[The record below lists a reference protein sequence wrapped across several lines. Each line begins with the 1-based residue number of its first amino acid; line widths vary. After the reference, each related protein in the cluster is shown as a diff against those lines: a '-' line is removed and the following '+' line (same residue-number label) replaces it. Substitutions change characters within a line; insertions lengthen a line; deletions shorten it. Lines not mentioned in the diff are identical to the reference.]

1 MKEVLRLIVVL
12 TGICLVCAAL
22 MGMVYVKTLGPIKD
36 GAIRRRLEAAQ
47 RLLPSD
53 AGLPETVG
61 AGSVTGYVARSGS
74 GIAGI
79 VVEGRS
85 SQGYN
90 GDIVLM
96 VGFTDDG
103 RLLDYAVVQ
112 HQETPGLG
120 SKIDKPFF
128 HERIAGKPA
137 TTRWHVTKDGGE
149 IDAITAATISSRA
162 VLEAI
167 RDATANFQAVRA
179 AAAP

>member
-1 MKEVLRLIVVL
+1 MKEVLRLILVL

-22 MGMVYVKTLGPIKD
+22 MGAVYVKTLGPIKD

-47 RLLPSD
+47 RLLPPGS
-53 AGLPETVG
+53 GLPEAVG
-61 AGSVTGYVARSGS
+61 AGSVTGYVARSAN
-74 GIAGI
+74 GITGI

-85 SQGYN
+85 DKGYN

-96 VGFTDDG
+96 VGFADDG
-103 RLLDYAVVQ
+103 QMLDYAVVK

-120 SKIDKPFF
+120 SNIDKPFF
-128 HERIAGKPA
+128 HARIAGKPA
-137 TTRWHVTKDGGE
+137 TTRWQVTKDGGE

-179 AAAP
+179 AVQP